1 MYNML
6 PVLRKDE
13 CDLGRLR
20 HPDITVDLKY
30 TIFNYESIFID
41 NIMDKDNITI
51 YFFFKEM
58 HFCLFYQIMR
68 LLFPANY
75 PDK

>member
-20 HPDITVDLKY
+20 YPDITVDLKY

-51 YFFFKEM
+51 YFF
-58 HFCLFYQIMR
+58 
-68 LLFPANY
+68 
-75 PDK
+75 

>member
-20 HPDITVDLKY
+20 YPDITVDLKY

-51 YFFFKEM
+51 YFFKEM

>member
-51 YFFFKEM
+51 YFF
-58 HFCLFYQIMR
+58 
-68 LLFPANY
+68 
-75 PDK
+75 